1 MGDRIKSHRDP
12 SQNNHWTSTRIC
24 LTSEFKDL
32 FNKYDIDINSNLK
45 DAIVNQNSKEFFE
58 KLLNIL
64 RLTLQIRNS
73 EIKSQV
79 DYMQSPVAD
88 ENGCFYN
95 SEVCGNSLPENAD
108 ANGAYNIA
116 RKGIWIV
123 QRIKE
128 SDPDKKLNL
137 AITNQEWLEFAQ
149 TKPYLK

>member
-1 MGDRIKSHRDP
+1 
-12 SQNNHWTSTRIC
+12 
-24 LTSEFKDL
+24 
-32 FNKYDIDINSNLK
+32 
-45 DAIVNQNSKEFFE
+45 
-58 KLLNIL
+58 
-64 RLTLQIRNS
+64 
-73 EIKSQV
+73 
-79 DYMQSPVAD
+79 MQSPVAN

-95 SEVCGNSLPENAD
+95 SEVCGNSLPKNAD